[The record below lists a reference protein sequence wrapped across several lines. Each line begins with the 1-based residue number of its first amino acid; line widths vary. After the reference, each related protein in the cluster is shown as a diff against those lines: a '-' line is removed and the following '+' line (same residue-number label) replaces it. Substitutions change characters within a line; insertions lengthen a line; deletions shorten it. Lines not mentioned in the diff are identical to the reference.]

1 MRTDDDVSESAKEV
15 IDSNTE
21 SNHECIVLNDNNDN
35 THSVGPSLD
44 DDQDNS
50 SLLSSQSSVHEKK
63 DKKYCAYRIRK
74 LRKLVDKCRERKIKF
89 PKVFCDI
96 SDRLAKKPST
106 VTSDELD
113 KLNVECLQSLDSGD
127 DESSDTSV
135 DSNENVPPHKKQ
147 KVHMELLTPSPRSFD
162 KMNPYNQAWMLGPRF
177 QGFQQQFG
185 SLPHYVH
192 ASHRQMVTQPS
203 VHFFPHQSRHNLHFH
218 AQLLPS
224 GQTFQGGF
232 NQNYIP
238 SGQHSN
244 YNPDSNLVHVAAP
257 QLSRGMTRM
266 GQIGQSVQHE
276 QFAGNSA
283 GAGSFQQIG
292 ESVGQEQFQAS
303 SAGAGSL
310 QQFCES
316 VGQEQFHAS
325 SAGVGSF
332 QPSSSLQQMDQ
343 SVAQEHISGSSAGSE
358 TDHGENQS
366 SFDNIQQNS
375 PRLSSV
381 ASTPTPSEDI
391 ATPEMTSTPTPNDH
405 PVKPIVSRFIYFFFS
420 YSTTSI

>member
-1 MRTDDDVSESAKEV
+1 
-15 IDSNTE
+15 
-21 SNHECIVLNDNNDN
+21 
-35 THSVGPSLD
+35 
-44 DDQDNS
+44 
-50 SLLSSQSSVHEKK
+50 
-63 DKKYCAYRIRK
+63 
-74 LRKLVDKCRERKIKF
+74 
-89 PKVFCDI
+89 
-96 SDRLAKKPST
+96 
-106 VTSDELD
+106 
-113 KLNVECLQSLDSGD
+113 
-127 DESSDTSV
+127 
-135 DSNENVPPHKKQ
+135 
-147 KVHMELLTPSPRSFD
+147 
-162 KMNPYNQAWMLGPRF
+162 MLGPCF

-203 VHFFPHQSRHNLHFH
+203 VQFFPHQSRRNLHFH

-238 SGQHSN
+238 SSQHSN
-244 YNPDSNLVHVAAP
+244 YNPDSNLVHAAAP
-257 QLSRGMTRM
+257 HLIRGM
-266 GQIGQSVQHE
+266 GQSVQHE
-276 QFAGNSA
+276 QFTGNSA
-283 GAGSFQQIG
+283 GAGSFQQMG

-325 SAGVGSF
+325 SAGVSSF

-343 SVAQEHISGSSAGSE
+343 SVAQEHISGSLARSE
-358 TDHGENQS
+358 TDHRENQS

-405 PVKPIVSRFIYFFFS
+405 PVKPIVSRFIYFIFFHILPQV
-420 YSTTSI
+420 YNCVHLILN